1 MSSSAPL
8 SQSSTPGRP
17 LKEAWIVEALRTPF
31 GRYGGALAG
40 VRPDDLAA
48 TVLEALVARS
58 GINAADIDDV
68 ILGCANQAGEDN
80 RNVARMALL
89 VAGYPVEVPG
99 QTVNRLCGS
108 GLQALAAAANAIA
121 VGDAEVVVAGGVES
135 MSRAPLVTLKPE
147 SGLERGNRELVDTTI
162 GWRFVNPRLH
172 AKYPA
177 ISLGETAERVA
188 DQWHVS
194 REAQDE
200 LALASQ
206 QRAAAAAASG
216 IFAEEIVP
224 VSIPQRSGAPIVVD
238 RDEHPRPDSSA
249 AALAKLKPAF
259 TADGT
264 VTAGNASGI
273 NDGAAALLVVESER
287 ARALGLKPY
296 ARIVAT
302 AVAGVDPSVMGAG
315 PIPAIR
321 KLLERTGLTVADI
334 DRVELNEAFASQAVA
349 CITELGLDP
358 AKTNVHGGAIALG
371 HPLGASGARMATTL
385 VRELRRSG
393 GRYGI
398 AAMCVGVGQGIAM
411 LVERV
416 EA

>member
-1 MSSSAPL
+1 MSSRASL

-31 GRYGGALAG
+31 GRYGGALSS

-48 TVLEALVARS
+48 TVLEAVVARS

-147 SGLERGNRELVDTTI
+147 SALERGNRELVDTTI

-216 IFAEEIVP
+216 VYAEEIVP
-224 VSIPQRSGAPIVVD
+224 VSIPQRSGDPIVVD
-238 RDEHPRPDSSA
+238 SDEHPRPDTTA

-259 TADGT
+259 AADGT

-315 PIPAIR
+315 PIPAIK

>member
-48 TVLEALVARS
+48 TVLEAVVARS

-147 SGLERGNRELVDTTI
+147 SGLERGNRELIDTTI

-206 QRAAAAAASG
+206 QRAAAAAANG

-238 RDEHPRPDSSA
+238 RDEHPRPDTSA

-259 TADGT
+259 AADGT

>member
-8 SQSSTPGRP
+8 SQSSTSGRP

-31 GRYGGALAG
+31 GRYGGALSG

-48 TVLEALVARS
+48 TVLEAVVARS
-58 GINAADIDDV
+58 GISAADIDDV

-194 REAQDE
+194 REAQDK
-200 LALASQ
+200 LALESQ
-206 QRAAAAAASG
+206 QRAAAAVASG

-238 RDEHPRPDSSA
+238 RDEHPRPDTSA

-259 TADGT
+259 AADGT

-349 CITELGLDP
+349 CMSELGLDP

>member
-1 MSSSAPL
+1 M
-8 SQSSTPGRP
+8 
-17 LKEAWIVEALRTPF
+17 KEAWIVEALRTPF

-48 TVLEALVARS
+48 TVLEAVVARS

-206 QRAAAAAASG
+206 QRAAAAVANG

-238 RDEHPRPDSSA
+238 RDEHPRPDTSA

-259 TADGT
+259 AADGT

-398 AAMCVGVGQGIAM
+398 AAMCVGVGQGIAR
-411 LVERV
+411 LVERG

>member
-1 MSSSAPL
+1 MSRSASL

-31 GRYGGALAG
+31 GRYGGALSG

-48 TVLEALVARS
+48 TVLEAIVARS

-188 DQWHVS
+188 EQWHVT
-194 REAQDE
+194 RAAQDE

-216 IFAEEIVP
+216 VHAEEIVP
-224 VSIPQRSGAPIVVD
+224 VSIPQRSGEPIVVD
-238 RDEHPRPDSSA
+238 RDEHPRPDTTA

-349 CITELGLDP
+349 CIVELGLDP

>member
-31 GRYGGALAG
+31 GRYGGALSS

-48 TVLEALVARS
+48 TVLEAVVARS

-172 AKYPA
+172 AKYPT

-206 QRAAAAAASG
+206 QRAAAAGASG
-216 IFAEEIVP
+216 IHAEEIVP

-238 RDEHPRPDSSA
+238 RDEHPRPNTSA

-259 TADGT
+259 AADGT

-287 ARALGLKPY
+287 ARSLGLKPY

-349 CITELGLDP
+349 CMTELGLDP

-371 HPLGASGARMATTL
+371 HPLGASGARMATTI

-398 AAMCVGVGQGIAM
+398 AAMCIGVGQGIAM

>member
-48 TVLEALVARS
+48 AVLEAVVARS

-172 AKYPA
+172 AKYPT

-188 DQWHVS
+188 DQWHVT

-206 QRAAAAAASG
+206 QRAAAAATSG
-216 IFAEEIVP
+216 VHAEEIVP

-238 RDEHPRPDSSA
+238 RDEHPRPDTSA

-259 TADGT
+259 AADGT

-398 AAMCVGVGQGIAM
+398 AAMCIGVGQGIAM

>member
-48 TVLEALVARS
+48 TVLEAVVTRS

-206 QRAAAAAASG
+206 QRAAAAAANG

-259 TADGT
+259 AAGGT